1 MRTNF
6 TDLQIKATGELPF
19 AQREGEYEVAERA
32 LIRLNTLGIDENYA
46 LAELQSLKDTLMKG
60 NLSWEFYRGRCLG
73 VNKHRVHTALVPY
86 AIHEKLGRVYRVQM
100 SDIPDFMSIVHIVGD
115 TTG

>member
-32 LIRLNTLGIDENYA
+32 LNRLNTLGIDEYA
-46 LAELQSLKDTLMKG
+46 LAELQ
-60 NLSWEFYRGRCLG
+60 
-73 VNKHRVHTALVPY
+73 V
-86 AIHEKLGRVYRVQM
+86 
-100 SDIPDFMSIVHIVGD
+100 
-115 TTG
+115 